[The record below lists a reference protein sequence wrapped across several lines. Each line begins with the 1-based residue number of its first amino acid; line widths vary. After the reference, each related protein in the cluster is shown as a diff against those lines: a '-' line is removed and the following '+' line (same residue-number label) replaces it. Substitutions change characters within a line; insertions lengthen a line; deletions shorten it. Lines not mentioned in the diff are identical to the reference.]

1 MTNELQFDFH
11 QPALNDEIRAASRI
25 KIMKAGEELL
35 HENEQVHV
43 VPMLTKGLLGVYR
56 TDEDGRELLVYYIK
70 PGESCIMSFLAG
82 INHDTSKVKA
92 IAEED
97 SEILILPVDRVS
109 EWVMKYPEWSTFI
122 FKLYHKRF
130 EELLNVVNS
139 IAFQKMDERIWQHLM
154 KKSEVA
160 GSRELQLTHQQLADE
175 VGSSR
180 EVVSRLLKQME
191 KSGIVLLGRNKISL
205 V

>member
-1 MTNELQFDFH
+1 MKEVQFDFH
-11 QPALNDEIRAASRI
+11 QPALNDEIHAVSRV
-25 KIMKAGEELL
+25 KQLHTGDELL
-35 HENEQVHV
+35 QENAQVHV
-43 VPMLTKGLLGVYR
+43 VPVLTKGLLGVYR
-56 TDEDGRELLVYYIK
+56 TDEDGREILVYYIK

-92 IAEED
+92 VAEEE
-97 SEILILPVDRVS
+97 SEVLILPVDRVS
-109 EWVMKYPEWSTFI
+109 EWVTKYPEWATFI

-154 KKSEVA
+154 KKSELS

-175 VGSSR
+175 MGTTR

-191 KSGIVLLGRNKISL
+191 KAGIISLGRNKITL

>member
-1 MTNELQFDFH
+1 MKEVQLDFLQS
-11 QPALNDEIRAASRI
+11 ALNDEIHAVSRV
-25 KIMKAGEELL
+25 KHLDAGDELL
-35 HENEQVHV
+35 QENAQVHV
-43 VPMLTKGLLGVYR
+43 VPVLTKGLLGVYR
-56 TDEDGRELLVYYIK
+56 TDEDGREILVYYIK

-92 IAEED
+92 VAEEE
-97 SEILILPVDRVS
+97 SEVLILPVDRVS
-109 EWVMKYPEWSTFI
+109 EWVTKYPEWATFI

-139 IAFQKMDERIWQHLM
+139 IAFQKMDERIWQHLV
-154 KKSEVA
+154 KKSELA

-175 VGSSR
+175 MGTTR

-191 KSGIVLLGRNKISL
+191 KAGIISLGRNKITL